1 MNKEELIN
9 RIRNAEYFI
18 VKEKQ
23 EVQMTD
29 KKKQKILKLVERAEN
44 TFTSYLTICQQI
56 TRLIQE
62 ETNEEI
68 IDVLKQMSDGIC
80 VVINRED
87 GAPLNI
93 PVDEY
98 LQEVEND
105 SQTDRRKSGLVS
117 KTRQQNT

>member
-1 MNKEELIN
+1 
-9 RIRNAEYFI
+9 
-18 VKEKQ
+18 
-23 EVQMTD
+23 MTD

-44 TFTSYLTICQQI
+44 TFTSYLIICQQI

-117 KTRQQNT
+117 KPRQRNA

>member
-1 MNKEELIN
+1 
-9 RIRNAEYFI
+9 
-18 VKEKQ
+18 
-23 EVQMTD
+23 MTD

-56 TRLIQE
+56 ARLIQE

-80 VVINRED
+80 VVINQENE
-87 GAPLNI
+87 APLNI

-98 LQEVEND
+98 LQEIEND
-105 SQTDRRKSGLVS
+105 TQTDRRKSGLVS
-117 KTRQQNT
+117 MPRQRNA

>member
-1 MNKEELIN
+1 
-9 RIRNAEYFI
+9 
-18 VKEKQ
+18 
-23 EVQMTD
+23 MTD

-44 TFTSYLTICQQI
+44 TFTSYLIICQQI

-117 KTRQQNT
+117 KPRQRNAWQIHGWHTRRFKTHE